1 MRTSVFAI
9 ATTLLATTA
18 LGSHAAMAT
27 TNCESLPQVINSA
40 TVTLDVAQSVP
51 AGNYTPAGSRP
62 ITGLPA
68 FCRVHGFITPVPG
81 STIGFEAWLPQAG
94 WNSKLEMFGNGG
106 YSPALDYTNM
116 GTALIAGYGTLG
128 TDTGHTPN
136 TNPDFALGHPQSI
149 VDWSS
154 RAVHESIVV
163 SKQIANA
170 FFGQNPLHNYFSGC
184 STGGQQAF
192 AEVQRFP
199 TDFDGVIA
207 GDPGHNR
214 THLNAGF
221 LWEYIKDHPY
231 RDDAHPILPPAKL
244 SLVTNA
250 AVSACRS
257 QNGSLNGGLSTD
269 NYLDDPRDCSFDPAA
284 LLCPGGDQASCLTQP
299 QVDVV
304 RAIYNGP
311 TNPRTGALIE
321 NGYTRGSETGWSSYF
336 QDFNGINEPARTDFW
351 KDWAFNSKNWD
362 WWTFDFD
369 KAMAYT
375 DNQLAAPVNSM
386 NADISPFRRSGAKLI
401 QYHGFA
407 DPVVPSLESINYYN
421 RVVAAEQSE
430 TQSSNY
436 GTTLQ
441 QVGTF
446 YRLFMIPG
454 MNHCNGGPGP
464 NVFAA
469 PMQAALESWV
479 ERGQAPASIT
489 ATKYVNNNPASG
501 VQFSRPLCPYPA
513 KARFVAGDVNSASSF
528 SCVTDTQ
535 QHPTPVPAP
544 EYLR

>member
-1 MRTSVFAI
+1 MRAPVFAI
-9 ATTLLATTA
+9 ATTLLASTSLMSTA
-18 LGSHAAMAT
+18 ARAAP
-27 TNCESLPQVINSA
+27 NCEALPQAINSA
-40 TVTLDVAQSVP
+40 SIMLDVAQSVA
-51 AGNYTPAGSRP
+51 AGSYMPAGSRP

-68 FCRVHGFITPVPG
+68 FCRVHGYVTPVPG
-81 STIGFEAWLPQAG
+81 SKIGFEIWLPQTG
-94 WNSKLEMFGNGG
+94 WNAKLEMFGNGG
-106 YSPALDYTNM
+106 YSSALDYTDM

-128 TDTGHTPN
+128 TDTGHGSDSD
-136 TNPDFALGHPQSI
+136 PDFALGAPQAI

-163 SKQIANA
+163 SKQIAMA
-170 FFGQNPLHNYFSGC
+170 FYGLTPVHSFFSGC
-184 STGGQQAF
+184 STGGQQAL

-244 SLVTNA
+244 ATISNA
-250 AVSACRS
+250 AVAACQP
-257 QNGSLNGGLSTD
+257 QNGSINGGLPTD
-269 NYLDDPRDCSFDPAA
+269 AYLDDPRDCSFDPAT
-284 LLCPGGDQASCLTQP
+284 LLCPAGTDQASCLTPP
-299 QVDVV
+299 QVEVV
-304 RAIYNGP
+304 RAIYAGP
-311 TNPRTGALIE
+311 TNPRTGSLIE
-321 NGYTRGSETGWSSYF
+321 NGYTKGSETGWSSYF
-336 QDFNGINEPARTDFW
+336 QDFNGINEPARTNFW
-351 KDWAFNSKNWD
+351 KYWAFNNKNWD

-375 DNQLAAPVNSM
+375 DNQLAATVNSM
-386 NADISPFRRSGAKLI
+386 SADIGPFQRTGAKII

-421 RVVAAEQSE
+421 RVVAAQQAGGQ
-430 TQSSNY
+430 TY
-436 GTTLQ
+436 GAALQ
-441 QVGTF
+441 QVSSF
-446 YRLFMIPG
+446 YRLFMVPG

-469 PMQAALESWV
+469 PMQAALEAWV
-479 ERGQAPASIT
+479 EQGQAPASIT
-489 ATKYVNNNPASG
+489 ATKYVNNNPASA

-513 KARFVAGDVNSASSF
+513 KARYTNGDATSASSF
-528 SCVTDTQ
+528 SCVTDSQ
-535 QHPTPVPAP
+535 QHPTPTPAP